1 MRDCEQMTDAIASN
15 VGCRK
20 RILFVIPGMDAGIQL
35 SWKATTDGGIHP
47 CNLDPS
53 IPCRDDDNTGEKSG
67 AIQVAEPVFT
77 TPSNVGWVTER
88 SDDPPGGGSRE
99 ICRIR
104 RTSWWGRATDIAIT
118 RANAR
123 PPLPDLLPRGRV
135 SQKSVQDF
143 ATHGKEKVRFFLS
156 SQKQR
161 LVVVV
166 SGSTSLCCR
175 RMSKSYRFYDTL
187 RGGEGEHRR
196 GLCVF
201 PPPSHAPL
209 TGAAGGVV
217 RPWTA
222 GRGLGRRK
230 RLQTDPG
237 SRARQRKQAC
247 GGRPFLRRVFW
258 ASKKCDSRLA
268 ATLVKKHVLI
278 KARNQYHPITLL
290 PFGGRTTLI
299 HSTRLV
305 PHKSL
310 IGGPSLYAMH
320 QSTLSPTTPN

>member
-15 VGCRK
+15 AGCRK

-35 SWKATTDGGIHP
+35 PWKATTDGGIHP
-47 CNLDPS
+47 CNLDPG
-53 IPCRDDDNTGEKSG
+53 IPCRDDDDTGEKSG

-77 TPSNVGWVTER
+77 IPSNVGWVTER

-217 RPWTA
+217 RSGMA

-237 SRARQRKQAC
+237 SRARQREKAC
-247 GGRPFLRRVFW
+247 GGRPSFGSFSW
-258 ASKKCDSRLA
+258 ASKKMNSRHA
-268 ATLVKKHVLI
+268 LVPKKKRGSI
-278 KARNQYHPITLL
+278 KARKQCQGICLECLIFHQLPIGDSVLRSLPHPTATI
-290 PFGGRTTLI
+290 
-299 HSTRLV
+299 S
-305 PHKSL
+305 
-310 IGGPSLYAMH
+310 
-320 QSTLSPTTPN
+320 N